1 MAAHLLAGQLL
12 CFMSSVHVH
21 YILHKH
27 QDAIPTAT
35 ESIMG
40 PLTCLG
46 LREVLKKKKESWV
59 WREETRIEENRL
71 AGRR

>member
-1 MAAHLLAGQLL
+1 
-12 CFMSSVHVH
+12 MSSVHVH
-21 YILHKH
+21 YILHKY
-27 QDAIPTAT
+27 QDATPIAT

-40 PLTCLG
+40 PLTRPG
-46 LREVLKKKKESWV
+46 LREVPKQKKESWV